1 MLQQLIESKNLHMEH
16 LEDNI
21 LNGGVD
27 GTRQT
32 INFLRALRD
41 MLSGSSSSNFNIS
54 VKWDGAPSI
63 FAGTDP
69 RDGRFFVAK
78 KSIFNK
84 NPKVYKTFDDIDE
97 DLSGELNQKFKIAL
111 RFLPQ
116 LNIDGIIQGDFLF
129 TKKDLEVNRIKGQR
143 YLTFQPNTIV
153 YSVPIDS
160 ELAGYIRRSRM
171 GVVWHTKYEGNSF
184 ESLRAIFNQSF
195 VDRLT
200 PSRNVWFTDAIY
212 RDVSGTATMN
222 AGETDLINSLLSKA
236 GSLFNKVSKRE
247 FDRIV
252 DNDPLLIRI
261 KTFNNS
267 KIREGQ
273 GIDDPVA
280 HVREMEQYLNSYFE
294 KEMDKRTTDRGK
306 SSVAIKRQEM
316 MEDFVPSEL
325 VKIFMIYNIIV
336 RCKKIFINKL
346 SKASSMDTFFLT
358 NKGFKVTNQEGF
370 VVADRMGANAVKLV
384 DRLEFSY
391 SNFSPE
397 VIKGFQR

>member
-41 MLSGSSSSNFNIS
+41 MLSGSSGSNVNIS

-69 RDGRFFVAK
+69 RDGKFFVAK

-84 NPKVYKTFDDIDE
+84 NPKVYKTFDDIDD
-97 DLSGELNQKFKIAL
+97 DLSGDLNQKFKIAL

-129 TKKDLEVNRIKGQR
+129 TKKDLEVNRINGQR

-153 YSVPIDS
+153 YSVPLDS
-160 ELAGYIRRSRM
+160 ELSGDIKRSRM
-171 GVVWHTKYEGNSF
+171 GVVWHTKYVGNDF

-212 RDVSGTATMN
+212 RDVSGTATMK
-222 AGETDLINSLLSKA
+222 AGETEIVNSLLSRA

-247 FDRIV
+247 FNRIV

-280 HVREMEQYLNSYFE
+280 HVREMEQYLYNFFE
-294 KEMDKRTTDRGK
+294 NEMDKRTTERGK
-306 SSVAIKRQEM
+306 AAVALKRQAM
-316 MEDFVPSEL
+316 LDDFVPNEL

-346 SKASSMDTFFLT
+346 SKASSLDTFILT

-370 VVADRMGANAVKLV
+370 VVADRMGTNAVKLV

>member
-41 MLSGSSSSNFNIS
+41 MLSGSSGSNVNIS

-69 RDGRFFVAK
+69 RDGKFFVAK

-84 NPKVYKTFDDIDE
+84 NPKVYKTFDDIDD
-97 DLSGELNQKFKIAL
+97 DLSGDLNQKFKIAL

-129 TKKDLEVNRIKGQR
+129 TKKDLEVNRINGQR

-153 YSVPIDS
+153 YSVPLDS
-160 ELAGYIRRSRM
+160 ELAGDIKRSRM
-171 GVVWHTKYEGNSF
+171 GVVWHTKYVGNDF

-212 RDVSGTATMN
+212 RDVSGTATMK
-222 AGETDLINSLLSKA
+222 AGETEIVNSLLSRA

-247 FDRIV
+247 FNRIV

-280 HVREMEQYLNSYFE
+280 HVREMEQYLYNFFE
-294 KEMDKRTTDRGK
+294 NEMDKRTTERGK
-306 SSVAIKRQEM
+306 AAVALKRQAM
-316 MEDFVPSEL
+316 LDDFVPNEL

-346 SKASSMDTFFLT
+346 SKASSLDTFILT

-370 VVADRMGANAVKLV
+370 VVADRMGTNAVKLV